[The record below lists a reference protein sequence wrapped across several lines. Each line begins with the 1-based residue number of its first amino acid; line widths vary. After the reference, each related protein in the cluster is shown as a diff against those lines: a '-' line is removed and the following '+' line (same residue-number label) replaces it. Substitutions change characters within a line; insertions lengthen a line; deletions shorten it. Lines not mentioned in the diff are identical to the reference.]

1 MEAPVQGIRIVKLWP
16 NSDWEAIWR
25 NLALAPTAQSD
36 IVTWYKVIHDIIP
49 TNDRLHRIKIA
60 PTDICTECGRKDTIS
75 HRLKEC
81 GEGQNTW
88 ERIKAIIARMLRTS
102 PVYIPDEWLMRP
114 SLRIWPPR
122 RLKGILWVL
131 SRYVHFRIHHPPL
144 QNANEMMDFLRRS
157 KWKLYQK
164 PNRRDIVAN
173 YLIVLDDEPGVA
185 EGMPRT
191 EGHE

>member
-1 MEAPVQGIRIVKLWP
+1 
-16 NSDWEAIWR
+16 
-25 NLALAPTAQSD
+25 
-36 IVTWYKVIHDIIP
+36 
-49 TNDRLHRIKIA
+49 
-60 PTDICTECGRKDTIS
+60 
-75 HRLKEC
+75 
-81 GEGQNTW
+81 
-88 ERIKAIIARMLRTS
+88 MLRTS
-102 PVYIPDEWLMRP
+102 PLYIPDEWLMRP

-122 RLKGILWVL
+122 RLKAILWVL
-131 SRYVHFRIHHPPL
+131 SRYVHFRIHYPLL